1 MTTATTKEDPLTAGL
16 NPFPVLATNR
26 FLTFVPSSTFLLV
39 DVEGRTSIDAILS
52 IDMTCDVTILVA
64 KSASSL
70 LTMSC
75 LRLGGIV
82 EMGGSA
88 LTADATSVTSSVMKM
103 LTMETE
109 GGERVSMNGAQTRK
123 AFPRTSSIDIRV
135 VLVAI

>member
-88 LTADATSVTSSVMKM
+88 LTADATSVTTSSVMMM

-109 GGERVSMNGAQTRK
+109 GGERVSMNRA
-123 AFPRTSSIDIRV
+123 
-135 VLVAI
+135 